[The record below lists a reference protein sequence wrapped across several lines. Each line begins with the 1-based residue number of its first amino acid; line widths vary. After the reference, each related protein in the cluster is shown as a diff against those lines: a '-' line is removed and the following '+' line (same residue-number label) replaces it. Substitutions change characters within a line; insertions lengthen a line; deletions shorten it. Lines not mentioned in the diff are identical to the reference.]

1 MARLNSLEEMV
12 REVLK
17 KDPKA
22 RDDDRILTL
31 DVWVN
36 VFKVNPW
43 SPISEVMRNKDLPSQ
58 ESLGRVRRKIQETDV
73 SLRGTKAKEDVRM
86 KAQEDYLEY
95 SKTDSTAGI
104 I

>member
-1 MARLNSLEEMV
+1 MGRLDTLEDMV

-43 SPISEVMRNKDLPSQ
+43 SPI
-58 ESLGRVRRKIQETDV
+58 
-73 SLRGTKAKEDVRM
+73 
-86 KAQEDYLEY
+86 
-95 SKTDSTAGI
+95 
-104 I
+104 